1 MSAAGGTSGAVPEPS
16 PEFAPLVPRPDDVRA
31 FSHERRAG
39 VAEVAPTGRLRLDS
53 IARWAQ
59 DVAWADVVDAGLRD
73 LTIWLVRRTRIR
85 VRSFP
90 RLDESYRLT
99 TYVTGLGRMW
109 AERRTDIVPSGVCG
123 ASGPSGPSGPSGVS
137 GASGPSGASGA
148 SGSSGEEDESIVQVS
163 CLWVHIDPE
172 RLMPSPI
179 QQVEIDTWTGAST
192 RPVKARLHHPAPAA
206 DAAARDWTF
215 RASELDVAEHVNNAA
230 YFTPLDDEL
239 LSISSAP
246 GAGDVET
253 VDLEIEYRGPS
264 HAGPHNVLAAGPMR
278 WIANGAGE
286 VTASAMLADWPA

>member
-1 MSAAGGTSGAVPEPS
+1 MSAAVGGTSGAAPEPS
-16 PEFAPLVPRPDDVRA
+16 AEFAPLVPRPDDVRA

-39 VAEVAPTGRLRLDS
+39 VAEVAPSGRLRLDS

-85 VRSFP
+85 VRRFP

-109 AERRTDIVPSGVCG
+109 AERRTDIVPVGDG
-123 ASGPSGPSGPSGVS
+123 GVS
-137 GASGPSGASGA
+137 GGSLESRSSRGSGGLESPGSGAL
-148 SGSSGEEDESIVQVS
+148 EPIVQVS

-172 RLMPSPI
+172 RLLPSPVET
-179 QQVEIDTWTGAST
+179 VEIEMWTGPNT
-192 RPVKARLHHPAPAA
+192 PPVKARLHHPAPVG
-206 DAAARDWTF
+206 DTVAREWIF

-246 GAGDVET
+246 GAADVET

>member
-1 MSAAGGTSGAVPEPS
+1 MSAAVGGTSGAAPEP
-16 PEFAPLVPRPDDVRA
+16 PAGLVPLLPRPDDVRA

-39 VAEVAPTGRLRLDS
+39 VAEVAPTGRMRLDS

-85 VRSFP
+85 VRRFP
-90 RLDESYRLT
+90 QLDESYRLT

-109 AERRTDIVPSGVCG
+109 AERRTDIVPVGDG
-123 ASGPSGPSGPSGVS
+123 GVS
-137 GASGPSGASGA
+137 GGSLESRSSRG
-148 SGSSGEEDESIVQVS
+148 SGSFPAVGSAALEPIAEVS

-172 RLMPSPI
+172 RLLPSPV
-179 QQVEIDTWTGAST
+179 QPVEIDMWTGPGT
-192 RPVKARLHHPAPAA
+192 PPVKARLHHPAPVG
-206 DAAARDWTF
+206 DAVARGWTF

-239 LSISSAP
+239 LSIRGAP
-246 GAGDVET
+246 GAADVET

-278 WIANGAGE
+278 WIANAAGE

>member
-1 MSAAGGTSGAVPEPS
+1 MSAAVGGTSGAAPEPS
-16 PEFAPLVPRPDDVRA
+16 AEFAPLVPRPDDVRA

-39 VAEVAPTGRLRLDS
+39 VAEVAPSGRLRLDS

-85 VRSFP
+85 VRRFP

-109 AERRTDIVPSGVCG
+109 AERRTDIVPVGDGG
-123 ASGPSGPSGPSGVS
+123 ASGGSLESRSSRGSGGLQSP
-137 GASGPSGASGA
+137 
-148 SGSSGEEDESIVQVS
+148 GSAALEPIVQVS
-163 CLWVHIDPE
+163 CLWVHINPE
-172 RLMPSPI
+172 RLLPSPVET
-179 QQVEIDTWTGAST
+179 VEIEMWTGPST
-192 RPVKARLHHPAPAA
+192 PTVKARLHHAAPVG
-206 DAAARDWTF
+206 DTVAREWTF

-264 HAGPHNVLAAGPMR
+264 QAGPHNVLAAGPMR
-278 WIANGAGE
+278 WIANAEGE

>member
-1 MSAAGGTSGAVPEPS
+1 MSAAVGGTSGAAPEP
-16 PEFAPLVPRPDDVRA
+16 PAGLVPLVPRPDGVRA
-31 FSHERRAG
+31 FAHERRAG

-85 VRSFP
+85 VRRFP

-109 AERRTDIVPSGVCG
+109 AERRTDIVPVGDG
-123 ASGPSGPSGPSGVS
+123 GVS
-137 GASGPSGASGA
+137 GGSLESRSSRGSGGFESPGASA
-148 SGSSGEEDESIVQVS
+148 EPIVQVS

-172 RLMPSPI
+172 RLMPSPV
-179 QQVEIDTWTGAST
+179 QQVEIDMWTGEST
-192 RPVKARLHHPAPAA
+192 PAVKARLHHPPPPDGAPAS
-206 DAAARDWTF
+206 DWTF

-239 LSISSAP
+239 LSIAGAP
-246 GAGDVET
+246 GGSDVET
-253 VDLEIEYRGPS
+253 VDLEIEYRTAAQ
-264 HAGPHNVLAAGPMR
+264 AGARRLLADGPMR
-278 WIANGAGE
+278 WIVDPAGE
-286 VTASAMLADWPA
+286 VNASAVLADWPA